1 MLTRDT
7 EASIIAGYTQRGCF
21 MGKKSS
27 QSHFNIND
35 VEVKSKLATLLLLAQ
50 ENNGYVIHENIAEE
64 FQIKTDDENFQTIV
78 AACQSLKI
86 RVYEEEPN
94 DLIKEQTHAESEAA
108 ESEES
113 PAFAENSEVA
123 EGLIIDPI
131 KQYLK
136 EMGREALLTRAQEI
150 TIAKKVEQ
158 GLQMMMRAISACP
171 VSVENILESAEKV
184 KAGDN
189 KIEDLVDGFADNITE
204 NVSVEQIVENFEKE
218 KEPEIKK
225 KIEEAAKGGAARGRK
240 KKQIEE
246 VKPAE
251 GEEDE
256 EDNEPASSE
265 NIDVIEDLSDSEDD
279 NTEADPLLKE
289 IEKAGAVEI
298 EEDKR
303 LEALFKN
310 QENMEKIKGA
320 VIVHLG
326 KVELYYKDL
335 QIILKKKGA
344 DHPDFLQKQ
353 IEIANLLTEVRFTS
367 NKIEELHKQFEGYMR
382 QIRKY
387 EYQITDICINKCGMP
402 KARLTQ
408 SFSGNETNF
417 KWVEGEIKEGKA
429 YSKELANYR
438 IQIVMA
444 QENLAKLEVNLK
456 GIKIKQ
462 FKNLYHQLST
472 GEKIMRKGKVEMVN
486 GNLRLVIS
494 IAKKYTNRGMQ
505 FLDLI
510 QEGNMGLMRAVDK
523 FDYRRGYK
531 FSTYATWWIRQAIT
545 RCLADQSRVIRIPVH
560 LIELINKLK
569 KLTLEYLQ
577 NHGREPNVVWLAK
590 QLDLPVKKVA
600 DLQKVAKEPH
610 SIENQIS
617 EDGESTFADF
627 LEDTNTLTPE
637 QAMEREQLKETLKEM
652 FKGLTAREAKV
663 LRMRFGIEMGTDHT
677 LEEIGNQFDVTRERI
692 RQIEA
697 KAIQKLRQN
706 AKEGSPLRSFYEGY
720 IKQMNDEE

>member
-1 MLTRDT
+1 MLTRDI
-7 EASIIAGYTQRGCF
+7 EMSIIAGYTQRGCF

-50 ENNGYVIHENIAEE
+50 ENNGYIIHENIAEE

-78 AACQSLKI
+78 TACQSLKI

-94 DLIKEQTHAESEAA
+94 DLIKEESHAESEAA

-171 VSVENILESAEKV
+171 VSVENILESAERV
-184 KAGDN
+184 KNGEN
-189 KIEDLVDGFADNITE
+189 KIEDLVDGFADNVAE

-225 KIEEAAKGGAARGRK
+225 KIEEAAKGGATRGRK
-240 KKQIEE
+240 KKTIEE
-246 VKPAE
+246 VKPTE
-251 GEEDE
+251 SEEE
-256 EDNEPASSE
+256 EEEETTSSG
-265 NIDVIEDLSDSEDD
+265 NIDVIEDLSDSEED
-279 NTEADPLLKE
+279 NGEPDPLLKE
-289 IEKAGAVEI
+289 IEKAGEVEV

-326 KVELYYKDL
+326 KVEQNYKEL
-335 QIILKKKGA
+335 QVILKKKGA

-367 NKIEELHKQFEGYMR
+367 NKIEELHKQFEGYVK

-387 EYQITDICINKCGMP
+387 EYQINDICINKCGMP

-417 KWVEGEIKEGKA
+417 KWIDGEIREGKA
-429 YSKELANYR
+429 YAKELANYKT
-438 IQIVMA
+438 QIIMA

-472 GEKIMRKGKVEMVN
+472 GEKIMRRGKVEMVN

-637 QAMEREQLKETLKEM
+637 QAMEREQLKDTLKEM

-720 IKQMNDEE
+720 IKQLNDEE